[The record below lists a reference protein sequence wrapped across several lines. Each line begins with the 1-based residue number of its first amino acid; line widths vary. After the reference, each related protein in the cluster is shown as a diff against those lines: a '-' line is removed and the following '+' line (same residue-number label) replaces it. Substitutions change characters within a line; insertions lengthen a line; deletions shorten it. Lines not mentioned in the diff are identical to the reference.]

1 MAKKHRMKV
10 EAARQWR
17 RRQRRR
23 LFIFGG
29 IGAAVLF
36 LIIGAAILL
45 SQSGSQPFEIARSN
59 KPSALSRSVT
69 VKLNIPPPDLLR
81 PISPEEALA
90 ENSKREFSERP
101 DSAAAAFTLKADSTS
116 RERALEC
123 LTQAVYYEAAG
134 DGADGERAVA
144 QVVLNRMRHPAYP
157 ASVCGVVYQGS
168 DRPVGCQ
175 FTFTCDGS
183 LARIPIPALWK
194 QAQRIASQALAGKVF
209 APVGH
214 STHYHADYVLPY
226 WADSLDKS
234 VQIGRHIFYRLT
246 GGLGAINAFR
256 QRYSGAEPL
265 PPSPTTVEVALDAV
279 QNAGPM
285 LSGPTVEDPL
295 RVSAGDLIT
304 SGEPKPQLVADALQ
318 GTLLVDG
325 EPSAPPTSSK
335 PTSKTTQGCPDD
347 GAKRMKALSSNDLR
361 VQGTGAGC

>member
-1 MAKKHRMKV
+1 MKV

-23 LFIFGG
+23 LLIVGG
-29 IGAAVLF
+29 IIAVVVFLIVGAALLF
-36 LIIGAAILL
+36 LR
-45 SQSGSQPFEIARSN
+45 SGSRPFEISRLDR
-59 KPSALSRSVT
+59 PSALSRSVT
-69 VKLNIPPPDLLR
+69 VKLNIPPPELLR

-90 ENSKREFSERP
+90 ENSKREFSGRP

-157 ASVCGVVYQGS
+157 SSVCGVVYQGS
-168 DRPVGCQ
+168 DRPIGCQ

-194 QAQRIASQALAGKVF
+194 QAERIAGQALAGKVF

-234 VQIGRHIFYRLT
+234 VQIGRHIFYRLK
-246 GGLGAINAFR
+246 GGLGAVNAFR

-265 PPSPTTVEVALDAV
+265 PPSPTNVEVALDAV

-285 LSGPTVEDPL
+285 LSGTTVEDPL
-295 RVSAGDLIT
+295 RVSAGELIT
-304 SGEPKPQLVADALQ
+304 SSEPKPQLVADALQ

-325 EPSAPPTSSK
+325 EAGAPISSSK
-335 PTSKTTQGCPDD
+335 PKSKTPQGCPG
-347 GAKRMKALSSNDLR
+347 GAEKRMKALSSNDLR
-361 VQGTGAGC
+361 AQGTVAGC